1 MYSNGLMP
9 PDLDHIMEKS
19 FVLREQAQIMA
30 ALAVTEVLSSPH
42 NLTELY

>member
-19 FVLREQAQIMA
+19 FILREQAQIMA
-30 ALAVTEVLSSPH
+30 ASAVTEAFSSSDNP
-42 NLTELY
+42 TELY